1 LGALLQE
8 NFVDVAPLPAFARL
22 KRPHDGV
29 LGLIEMLGRV
39 GVPGRIAAAHVAADK
54 AFPQMY
60 PAIAHLQA
68 FLAAFAA
75 GSYFFNFFD
84 VGAGGLEG
92 GHGVTFLC
100 TQHSAF
106 SHCGSELVSKSYFL
120 NACGKNGT
128 RQFAHSTWSYM
139 ALAQTC
145 NG

>member
-84 VGAGGLEG
+84 VGAGGLDV

-106 SHCGSELVSKSYFL
+106 SI
-120 NACGKNGT
+120 
-128 RQFAHSTWSYM
+128 
-139 ALAQTC
+139 
-145 NG
+145 